1 MIQRLLRRL
10 RTLQWRLTLSYVL
23 VTVATLLVLQGALL
37 AAVYF
42 FYLNSPFLGQQLASS
57 LSSQDAPQV
66 APYLLQTVPDHV
78 ALTAKLENFLS
89 NKGEAI
95 FGGLNNGGAGIISS
109 VMVLAPDGSITDE
122 VHITSAYAP
131 TRTIAAIGG
140 ATALQRLAHG
150 SAHIIATLPTGASF
164 IAVPVQNID
173 GSALGIFAITINL
186 PEVRFAFLSLAVRT
200 FLPSAIVLTIIST
213 VIGTLFGV
221 FVSRGLR
228 RRVGHI
234 TTAADAWSQG
244 DFTAQVPD
252 AAGDEL
258 GALARHLN
266 GMVDQV
272 QTLLATRQTLAVV
285 DERNRLARD
294 LHDSVK
300 QQIFAT
306 AMQLA
311 AARALIAT
319 DPATAEQRLAA
330 AQDLVSQAQLE
341 LTGLI
346 GELRPAA
353 LGDRGLVAAL
363 STLGEEWSRRSNIAF
378 DLHTQGA
385 QATPLVVEQ
394 TLFRVA
400 QEALSNISRHSG
412 ATHADLHLAWASA
425 ALTCTIHDD
434 GHGFDA
440 AANSKGLG
448 LRSMRERVE
457 ALGGLFAVA
466 STASGTRITIQV
478 PLAQLVLHE
487 EGENG
492 TRNDT
497 ESTRKDAEFE
507 SKSRVIPRSGSPA
520 DGATPRNREEIS

>member
-23 VTVATLLVLQGALL
+23 VTVATLLALQAALL
-37 AAVYF
+37 AVIYF
-42 FYLNSPFLGQQLASS
+42 FFLNSPFLGQQLASS
-57 LSSQDAPQV
+57 LTTQA
-66 APYLLQTVPDHV
+66 AEMTPYLLQPKVDQT
-78 ALTAKLENFLS
+78 ALTAKLDTLLS
-89 NKGEAI
+89 DTG
-95 FGGLNNGGAGIISS
+95 NGFFTNLGNTRTRIISS
-109 VMVLAPDGSITDE
+109 MMVLSPTGAVIDDIHYTAAFAPARS
-122 VHITSAYAP
+122 
-131 TRTIAAIGG
+131 IAAIGG
-140 ATALQRLAHG
+140 ATKLQRLDHG
-150 SAHIIATLPTGASF
+150 AQQIIATLPNGSTF
-164 IAVPVQNID
+164 IAVPIQNID
-173 GSALGIFAITINL
+173 GSALGIFAITIDL
-186 PEVRFAFLSLAVRT
+186 SQLRLTFIGLEVKT
-200 FLPSAIVLTIIST
+200 FLPSAIILTIMAT
-213 VIGTLFGV
+213 AIGTLFGV

-228 RRVGHI
+228 RRMGRI
-234 TTAADAWSQG
+234 TAAADAWSQG

-252 AAGDEL
+252 AAVDEL
-258 GALARHLN
+258 GDLAHHLN
-266 GMVDQV
+266 GMADQV

-311 AARALIAT
+311 AARALIAS
-319 DPATAEQRLAA
+319 DPAAAEQRLAA
-330 AQDLVSQAQLE
+330 AQDLVGQAQLE

-363 STLGEEWSRRSNIAF
+363 TSLGEEWSRRTDITF
-378 DLHTQGA
+378 DLHAQGA
-385 QATPLVVEQ
+385 QATPLEVEQ

-412 ATHADLHLAWASA
+412 ATHADLHLAWAEDT
-425 ALTCTIHDD
+425 LTCTIQDD

-440 AANSKGLG
+440 AANNGKGLG

-457 ALGGLFAVA
+457 ALGGLFAVS

-478 PLAQLVLHE
+478 PLVHSLPAMA
-487 EGENG
+487 GKG
-492 TRNDT
+492 RDT
-497 ESTRKDAEFE
+497 KDAKVEKKHE
-507 SKSRVIPRSGSPA
+507 GKEGHDEKTNPSV
-520 DGATPRNREEIS
+520 TNL